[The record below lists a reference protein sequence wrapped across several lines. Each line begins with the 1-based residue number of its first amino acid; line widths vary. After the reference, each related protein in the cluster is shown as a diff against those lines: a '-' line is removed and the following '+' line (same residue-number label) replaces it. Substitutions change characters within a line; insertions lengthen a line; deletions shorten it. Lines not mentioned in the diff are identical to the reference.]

1 MIMVAWAHLAVFLLM
16 LLGDVRREIWFQT
29 PMKYLCSES
38 SGLLS
43 VLSVS
48 FRKIKK
54 NHTMLISSL
63 LVSKYFLNNLQ

>member
-48 FRKIKK
+48 FRKKK
-54 NHTMLISSL
+54 KTT
-63 LVSKYFLNNLQ
+63 QC

>member
-1 MIMVAWAHLAVFLLM
+1 MIMAAWAHLAVFLLM

-48 FRKIKK
+48 FRKKK
-54 NHTMLISSL
+54 KTT
-63 LVSKYFLNNLQ
+63 QC